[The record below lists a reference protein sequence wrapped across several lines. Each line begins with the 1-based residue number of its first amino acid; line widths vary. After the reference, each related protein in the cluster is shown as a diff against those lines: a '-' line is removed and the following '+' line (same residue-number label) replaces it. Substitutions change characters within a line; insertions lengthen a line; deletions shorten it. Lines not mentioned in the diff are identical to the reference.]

1 MLIIDIEASGTN
13 AHKHSILSI
22 GAVDLQNPTNRFY
35 GECKM
40 WEAKDL
46 RGKSLGPIETVCE
59 HCGAKCPIGVQP
71 QLRAHV
77 MDEALEIN
85 GFTKEQ
91 INDTA
96 KQTEAE
102 LVTTFMEWTHGL
114 SDRTPAGQNV
124 SFDRAYLE
132 AACAR
137 AGISFDLPFRT
148 IDAHTL
154 GVMHMIKRGLI
165 PPFDVEHK
173 HSALNLDGVMNYCGI
188 PDEPDP
194 HNALTGAM
202 SHAEVVSR
210 LLFDKKLLPE
220 FSQYEIPWHSS

>member
-1 MLIIDIEASGTN
+1 MLIIDIEATGTN
-13 AHKHSILSI
+13 AHKHSIVSI

-40 WEAKDL
+40 WE
-46 RGKSLGPIETVCE
+46 G
-59 HCGAKCPIGVQP
+59 
-71 QLRAHV
+71 AHV
-77 MDEALEIN
+77 MDEALVVN
-85 GFTKEQ
+85 GFTETE
-91 INDTA
+91 ITDPT
-96 KQTEAE
+96 KQTESE

-114 SDRTPAGQNV
+114 ANRTPAGQNV

-132 AACAR
+132 AACMR
-137 AGISFDLPFRT
+137 AGIQFDLSFRT

-154 GVMHMIKRGLI
+154 GVMHMTKRGLM
-165 PPFDVEHK
+165 PPFDVERK

-194 HNALTGAM
+194 HNALTGAL

-220 FSQYEIPWHSS
+220 FSQFEIPWHKS

>member
-1 MLIIDIEASGTN
+1 MLIIDIEATGTN

-22 GAVDLQNPTNRFY
+22 GAVDLQNPSNRFY
-35 GECKM
+35 GECRM
-40 WEAKDL
+40 WE
-46 RGKSLGPIETVCE
+46 GSHI
-59 HCGAKCPIGVQP
+59 
-71 QLRAHV
+71 
-77 MDEALEIN
+77 MDEALVVN
-85 GFTKEQ
+85 GFTIEQ
-91 INDTA
+91 INDPN

-102 LVTTFMEWTHGL
+102 LVTTFMEWTRGL
-114 SDRTPAGQNV
+114 ANRTPAGQNV

-137 AGISFDLPFRT
+137 AGIQFDLSFRT

-154 GVMHMIKRGLI
+154 GVMHMMKHGLT
-165 PPFDVEHK
+165 PPFDEVHK

-220 FSQYEIPWHSS
+220 FSQFEIPWHNP

>member
-1 MLIIDIEASGTN
+1 MLIIDIEATGTN

-35 GECKM
+35 SECRI
-40 WEAKDL
+40 WE
-46 RGKSLGPIETVCE
+46 G
-59 HCGAKCPIGVQP
+59 
-71 QLRAHV
+71 AHV
-77 MDEALEIN
+77 MDEALVVN
-85 GFTKEQ
+85 GFTLEE
-91 INDTA
+91 INDST
-96 KQTEAE
+96 KQTESE
-102 LVTTFMEWTHGL
+102 LVTQFMEWTHSL
-114 SDRTPAGQNV
+114 ANRTPAGQNV

-132 AACAR
+132 AACNR
-137 AGISFDLPFRT
+137 AGIQFDLPFRT

-154 GVMHMIKRGLI
+154 GVMHMIKRGLV

-194 HNALTGAM
+194 HNALTGAL

-220 FSQYEIPWHSS
+220 FSQFEIPWHNA

>member
-1 MLIIDIEASGTN
+1 MLIIDIEATGTN
-13 AHKHSILSI
+13 AHKHSIVSI

-35 GECKM
+35 GECRI
-40 WEAKDL
+40 WD
-46 RGKSLGPIETVCE
+46 G
-59 HCGAKCPIGVQP
+59 
-71 QLRAHV
+71 AHV
-77 MDEALEIN
+77 MDEALEVN
-85 GFTKEQ
+85 GFTQEQ
-91 INDTA
+91 IYDGS
-96 KQTEAE
+96 KMTEAS
-102 LVTTFMEWTHGL
+102 LVTEFMQWTHKL
-114 SDRTPAGQNV
+114 ADRTPAGQNV

-137 AGISFDLPFRT
+137 AGIQFDLPFRT

-154 GVMHMIKRGLI
+154 GVMHMRKSGLT
-165 PPFDVEHK
+165 PPFDVVHK

-194 HNALTGAM
+194 HNALTGAL

-220 FSQYEIPWHSS
+220 FSQFEIPWHKS

>member
-1 MLIIDIEASGTN
+1 MIIVDVEATGVVYD
-13 AHKHSILSI
+13 KHSILSI
-22 GAVDLQNPTNRFY
+22 GAIEYENPTNRFY
-35 GECKM
+35 GECRL
-40 WEAKDL
+40 W
-46 RGKSLGPIETVCE
+46 LG
-59 HCGAKCPIGVQP
+59 
-71 QLRAHV
+71 AHV
-77 MDEALEIN
+77 MEEALVVN
-85 GFTKEQ
+85 GFTEAQ
-91 INDTA
+91 INDPA

-102 LVTTFMEWTHGL
+102 LITKFMAWTHGL

-124 SFDRAYLE
+124 SFDRAYVE

-137 AGISFDLPFRT
+137 AHINFDLPFRT

-154 GVMHMIKRGLI
+154 CYLHMLKQGIA
-165 PPFDVEHK
+165 PPFDVDHK

-210 LLFDKKLLPE
+210 LLYDKKLLPE
-220 FSQYEIPWHSS
+220 FSHFEIPWL

>member
-1 MLIIDIEASGTN
+1 MLIIDIEATGTN

-22 GAVDLQNPTNRFY
+22 GALDLQNPTNRFY
-35 GECKM
+35 GECQI
-40 WEAKDL
+40 WP
-46 RGKSLGPIETVCE
+46 G
-59 HCGAKCPIGVQP
+59 
-71 QLRAHV
+71 AHV
-77 MDEALEIN
+77 MDEALVVN
-85 GFTKEQ
+85 GFTLEQ
-91 INDTA
+91 INDST
-96 KQTEAE
+96 KQTESE
-102 LVTTFMEWTHGL
+102 LVTQFMEWTHQL

-137 AGISFDLPFRT
+137 AGINFDVPFRT

-154 GVMHMIKRGLI
+154 GVMHMTKLGLI

-202 SHAEVVSR
+202 SHAEVVAR
-210 LLFDKKLLPE
+210 LLYDRKLLPE
-220 FSQYEIPWHSS
+220 FSQFEIPWL